1 MVDSN
6 NNNDQHKLDR
16 ETPAH
21 LGPQEEAQ
29 KQMREAQPFF
39 RVLMPQAARLVAWLS
54 LPEAETLLVFLSET
68 IKLDFERL
76 YMGPADKNNNDLSD
90 VYRGRIK
97 ALREVFQL
105 RDALKRQLEHDK
117 APEASKG
124 ILNTEGGY

>member
-1 MVDSN
+1 
-6 NNNDQHKLDR
+6 
-16 ETPAH
+16 
-21 LGPQEEAQ
+21 
-29 KQMREAQPFF
+29 
-39 RVLMPQAARLVAWLS
+39 
-54 LPEAETLLVFLSET
+54 VFLSET